1 MNGQDSDEA
10 QVKFRDVAAFFTE
23 EEWKLLHRWQK
34 EFYKNVMKEIHQA
47 LISLGYQIVNPD
59 TLLKI
64 YKGKEACVED
74 SLDPERTD
82 INDAILSSHPV
93 VFPDVLFR
101 ITQEDSFCRDER
113 SSVETEILK
122 SSSACFPVVSSV
134 FSLASEEKKLRHMNL
149 QRKRESINHSSRI
162 PLFPANF
169 CSRDEDEP
177 SMRLINHSGPRGGD
191 RVAASSSGRA
201 VSPAT
206 VVVCIDEDEETSSSG
221 PPDVEIIESTSRPA
235 GHEVMNRQRKSIA
248 SVQFT
253 NKNQPCK
260 ASSGKTN
267 IQTLQNYHK
276 GNNTKNHPWS
286 ESYVQLKQEKAAQ
299 YKGDFSK
306 SEHFRLQQRRP
317 KIGIFQKYNE
327 CESNMRNTRFL
338 GFLPNAQQNQS
349 QYTCPE
355 CNKSCRLK
363 RELLRHMETHSRE
376 RIYACPDCDKTFF
389 RKTNL
394 MTHSRT
400 HTGEKPYACH
410 ICNKRF
416 SRKDNLNG
424 HIRIHT
430 GERPYKCTECGRS
443 FTWKG
448 DLNQH
453 RRKHT

>member
-10 QVKFRDVAAFFTE
+10 QVKFREVAAFFSE

-64 YKGKEACVED
+64 YKGKEACIED

-82 INDAILSSHPV
+82 IKDAILSSHPV
-93 VFPDVLFR
+93 VYPDILFR
-101 ITQEDSFCRDER
+101 ITQEDSVCRDEC
-113 SSVETEILK
+113 SSVETEIRNR
-122 SSSACFPVVSSV
+122 SSACFPVVSSV
-134 FSLASEEKKLRHMNL
+134 FSLASEDKKLRHMNY
-149 QRKRESINHSSRI
+149 QRKRESINHSSRM
-162 PLFPANF
+162 PFFPADV
-169 CSRDEDEP
+169 CSRDEDEH
-177 SMRLINHSGPRGGD
+177 SMRLMDHSCPVGED
-191 RVAASSSGRA
+191 RLAAPSSGRA

-206 VVVCIDEDEETSSSG
+206 VVVCIEEDEETSSTDH
-221 PPDVEIIESTSRPA
+221 PDVEIIESTSSPV
-235 GHEVMNRQRKSIA
+235 GHEVMNRQRKCVA
-248 SVQFT
+248 SAQFT

-260 ASSGKTN
+260 ASSGTTN
-267 IQTLQNYHK
+267 IKGLQNYHK
-276 GNNTKNHPWS
+276 RSNIKNHLWA
-286 ESYVQLKQEKAAQ
+286 ENYVQLKQEKTAQ

-306 SEHFRLQQRRP
+306 SELFRLQQQRT
-317 KIGIFQKYNE
+317 KIGMSQKYNE
-327 CESNMRNTRFL
+327 YESNMRNSRFL

-376 RIYACPDCDKTFF
+376 RIFACPDCDKTFF